1 MKRQKIDKFSFFII
15 ILITVSV
22 GIAVINLEKEGLVEA
37 NVIRVIG
44 NTIIIANNCTGIVAD
59 TSIERALSIDQ
70 GLKGKIEFR
79 PNTHDT
85 FVAVL
90 KSFNITLDSVEINK
104 FENNTYY
111 SDIIFSTENKT
122 LRLDAKPSDAI
133 AIALRTNSTVFID
146 RNLLNKYGT
155 DICL

>member
-1 MKRQKIDKFSFFII
+1 MKRQKISPFSIFVI
-15 ILITVSV
+15 ILITVSIA
-22 GIAVINLEKEGLVEA
+22 IAVINIDQKGFVEV

-44 NTIIIANNCTGIVAD
+44 NTIIIGNNCTGIVAE
-59 TSIERALSIDQ
+59 TSFERALSIDQ

-90 KSFNITLDSVEINK
+90 KTFNISLDFVEINN

-111 SDIIFSTENKT
+111 SDIVFSSENKT

-133 AIALRTNSTVFID
+133 AIALRTNSTILID
-146 RNLLNKYGT
+146 KNILNRYGT
-155 DICL
+155 NICL

>member
-1 MKRQKIDKFSFFII
+1 MKRQKIDKFSIFIV
-15 ILITVSV
+15 ILITVSI

-59 TSIERALSIDQ
+59 TSIERAFSIQQ
-70 GLKGKIEFR
+70 GLENKIEFR

-133 AIALRTNSTVFID
+133 AIALRTNSTIFID
-146 RNLLNKYGT
+146 KNLLNKYGT